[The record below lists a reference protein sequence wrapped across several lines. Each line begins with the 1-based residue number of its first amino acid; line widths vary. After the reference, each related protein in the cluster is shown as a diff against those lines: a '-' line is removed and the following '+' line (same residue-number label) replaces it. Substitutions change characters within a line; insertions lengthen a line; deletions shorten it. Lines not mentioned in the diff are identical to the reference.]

1 MVLWEYCPNF
11 GLGLVFETVL
21 KCAMSASVSLIIFFF
36 LYWLQESTDWLKDLN
51 EQNRVVVSINDIDWV
66 YYQNVAV
73 VLWCR
78 RVP

>member
-1 MVLWEYCPNF
+1 
-11 GLGLVFETVL
+11 
-21 KCAMSASVSLIIFFF
+21 MSASVSLIIFFF